1 MKTKSTIVIP
11 QNFTLDESGSN
22 LATNQDAADVNAFG
36 SGLQATSGVD
46 DAEET
51 LDLDTDKKRYLG
63 VLEDGNP
70 ILVKADSLS

>member
-22 LATNQDAADVNAFG
+22 LETNQDDVNAFG
-36 SGLQATSGVD
+36 SGLQATSGID

>member
-11 QNFTLDESGSN
+11 QNFTLNESGSN
-22 LATNQDAADVNAFG
+22 LATNQDADAFG